1 MSNLRQKI
9 LDCVSLQKNIKYLTI
24 IFLKYQVQTDTVL
37 GKLVCVQ
44 QRSWKQYTAPYSN
57 NSARTSFFYYKEVV
71 SEYLI
76 YSENETQSKIFGLD
90 FFFNRHVASI
100 WRRHRR
106 HTSLW
111 SLWRMH
117 SITMCSDDSKISVL
131 RWWLIFWL
139 LLARAATKKSGTNEA
154 HIFSKEKLKNL
165 PAKWHQNVTH
175 LKFRRR
181 RSAGCRSSFHI
192 APQPYTDS
200 RSLSL
205 SHSYV

>member
-57 NSARTSFFYYKEVV
+57 NSARTSLFYDKEVV

-90 FFFNRHVASI
+90 FFFLIDMWHQYDAGTAGTHHYDHYDVCTALQCAQMTAKYLCFVGGSFFGCCSREQQPKKVAPTK
-100 WRRHRR
+100 
-106 HTSLW
+106 HTYL
-111 SLWRMH
+111 
-117 SITMCSDDSKISVL
+117 V
-131 RWWLIFWL
+131 
-139 LLARAATKKSGTNEA
+139 KKS
-154 HIFSKEKLKNL
+154 
-165 PAKWHQNVTH
+165 
-175 LKFRRR
+175 
-181 RSAGCRSSFHI
+181 
-192 APQPYTDS
+192 
-200 RSLSL
+200 
-205 SHSYV
+205 